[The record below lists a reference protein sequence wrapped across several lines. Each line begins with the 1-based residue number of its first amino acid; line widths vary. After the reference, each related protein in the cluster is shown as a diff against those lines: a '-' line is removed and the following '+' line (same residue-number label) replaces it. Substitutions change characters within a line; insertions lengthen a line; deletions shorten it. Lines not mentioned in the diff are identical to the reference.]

1 LSLANADVI
10 CNPLR
15 LRLYSLYCGAH
26 CPVPQSQSSV
36 DCRFFQAS
44 AVLCQWIVG
53 VGYDRSICTYVVLLC
68 AELQMEPTKQLMK
81 QEPRPLI
88 STNPWHHDFS
98 RCKSYACLPFLSGV
112 RPSKY
117 VQHSSQLL
125 EVHIGVPVNCISLS
139 E

>member
-1 LSLANADVI
+1 VVSIATCHCR
-10 CNPLR
+10 CNL
-15 LRLYSLYCGAH
+15 
-26 CPVPQSQSSV
+26 QSVAASSV
-36 DCRFFQAS
+36 SFGLRCPLPSASKSSVECRLFQAS
-44 AVLCQWIVG
+44 AVLCQRLVG
-53 VGYDRSICTYVVLLC
+53 VRYDRSIVLLC
-68 AELQMEPTKQLMK
+68 RTADGTNETADETGA
-81 QEPRPLI
+81 LI